1 MTQAVLTNLLNYLQG
16 TLSPSNMRW
25 IGEHLIECADKE
37 ESLKPY
43 TMEEIHNRI
52 AQSELDIAEGR
63 VYDFDEVIRE
73 LEEEFEIADQKQE
86 IAEAV

>member
-43 TMEEIHNRI
+43 TMEEIDEMLIAAENDFANQLNFSCAKLQTNITLINR
-52 AQSELDIAEGR
+52 
-63 VYDFDEVIRE
+63 
-73 LEEEFEIADQKQE
+73 
-86 IAEAV
+86 

>member
-43 TMEEIHNRI
+43 TMEEIDEMLI
-52 AQSELDIAEGR
+52 AAEN
-63 VYDFDEVIRE
+63 DFANGDYVTNEEVMERHAKM
-73 LEEEFEIADQKQE
+73 LSKL
-86 IAEAV
+86 